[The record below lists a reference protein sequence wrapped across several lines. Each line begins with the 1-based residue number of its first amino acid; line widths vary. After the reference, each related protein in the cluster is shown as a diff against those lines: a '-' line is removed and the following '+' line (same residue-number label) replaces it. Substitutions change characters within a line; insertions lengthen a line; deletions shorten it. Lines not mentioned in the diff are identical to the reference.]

1 MPSRKPPPPPW
12 HVRNRSHRLTLFC
25 SYNNKDFLVLY
36 AAGNSGGLSDSRTI
50 GAPGTCKNCITVGAT
65 QLSDS
70 LFRGMKPF
78 VDQGLHCSLTTSGC
92 CAATTDGTPRGLTCV
107 QTSDTVSPCCSLVQ
121 NAKMSLAC
129 CPSQYTCSACS
140 PPPSVESGN
149 LRHAHNVATFS
160 SRGTM
165 FDDGRIKPDLVAPG
179 EDILSAATPGVDGA
193 GQLIPTDANFC
204 GIPSATASRTATQSY
219 NMALKLNSGTSMA
232 SPLAAG
238 AIEKIR
244 QYFVQGRYPSG
255 VAASAASINPDSSLL
270 RAVILASAKP
280 LGGSGGVWTSKPYQ
294 AGFSRFPIPDNSK
307 IPDLF
312 GGFGLPIL
320 DNAVTM
326 PGGAYRMLYTSGTAQ
341 ATSTVASAFTI
352 TCTPSSSIPVTLVLA
367 WTDPPGSTS
376 SKKQLV
382 NDLDLIVLS
391 PSQLF
396 GNMRK
401 YADSNNVVERTICA
415 CPASGTITA
424 IVTQGEKI
432 KTPSQT
438 WHLVANGAVNS
449 IAQLSTVPAYNAGRV
464 TNPVTTSTSCLT
476 SSRTIHKLPFL
487 SGQEWSGSSW
497 DIALRVQEFTT
508 ALATFNR
515 VDQQAIRV
523 SVTSPA
529 DGTISLSLGCSAVLA
544 TPTTVAYVTAETLR
558 SAISNNCL
566 PANSPCTTD
575 PILKAFDWNKIV
587 DLGTSSDCGNGI
599 TCAPGHTC
607 MSSSPGAGKKVTP
620 TKARQ
625 LPLPFFSPFTCN
637 PRAAQFACSPL
648 RNAVRCSDARYS
660 CPSASTCET
669 GNVCLLNGVTTPA
682 TANVDPSAASVA
694 GNICGAIINNFQIP
708 NYCTCA
714 VVAVTGEYLGGL
726 LTCATGLPSTIR
738 VSAKA
743 VFVPCSKSRPPFF
756 WFSASADGSDNV

>member
-1 MPSRKPPPPPW
+1 M
-12 HVRNRSHRLTLFC
+12 L
-25 SYNNKDFLVLY
+25 
-36 AAGNSGGLSDSRTI
+36 ASGGGYSFGVGDACAACIRPHH
-50 GAPGTCKNCITVGAT
+50 GAPHALRRR
-65 QLSDS
+65 QA
-70 LFRGMKPF
+70 RGNQRRRFPAKSFAP
-78 VDQGLHCSLTTSGC
+78 
-92 CAATTDGTPRGLTCV
+92 CV
-107 QTSDTVSPCCSLVQ
+107 CH
-121 NAKMSLAC
+121 
-129 CPSQYTCSACS
+129 
-140 PPPSVESGN
+140 GN
-149 LRHAHNVATFS
+149 LHQAVSTAALPPLPTR
-160 SRGTM
+160 
-165 FDDGRIKPDLVAPG
+165 AP
-179 EDILSAATPGVDGA
+179 IT
-193 GQLIPTDANFC
+193 N
-204 GIPSATASRTATQSY
+204 
-219 NMALKLNSGTSMA
+219 KL
-232 SPLAAG
+232 
-238 AIEKIR
+238 
-244 QYFVQGRYPSG
+244 Q
-255 VAASAASINPDSSLL
+255 
-270 RAVILASAKP
+270 
-280 LGGSGGVWTSKPYQ
+280 
-294 AGFSRFPIPDNSK
+294 
-307 IPDLF
+307 
-312 GGFGLPIL
+312 
-320 DNAVTM
+320 
-326 PGGAYRMLYTSGTAQ
+326 
-341 ATSTVASAFTI
+341 
-352 TCTPSSSIPVTLVLA
+352 
-367 WTDPPGSTS
+367 
-376 SKKQLV
+376 
-382 NDLDLIVLS
+382 
-391 PSQLF
+391 
-396 GNMRK
+396 
-401 YADSNNVVERTICA
+401 
-415 CPASGTITA
+415 
-424 IVTQGEKI
+424 
-432 KTPSQT
+432 
-438 WHLVANGAVNS
+438 
-449 IAQLSTVPAYNAGRV
+449 
-464 TNPVTTSTSCLT
+464 
-476 SSRTIHKLPFL
+476 FL
-487 SGQEWSGSSW
+487 SGQEWSGSYW

-523 SVTSPA
+523 SVTCAA

-558 SAISNNCL
+558 SAISSNCL

-669 GNVCLLNGVTTPA
+669 GNVCLLNRVTTPA

-726 LTCATGLPSTIR
+726 LTCATALPSTIR